1 MTGRAAGF
9 CAGYPAPGY
18 MNPYGG
24 RGFGRGGGRGWRRA
38 FPAAQAF
45 GGYGA
50 PYAPYVPPAAP
61 YLPPAAPFAPPY
73 ASAPAAGQELAGLKS
88 QAEYL
93 SSTLDAIKARM
104 DELEKEKQSK

>member
-18 MNPYGG
+18 MNPYGA
-24 RGFGRGGGRGWRRA
+24 RGFGRGGGRGWRRG
-38 FPAAQAF
+38 FSGAQAF

-61 YLPPAAPFAPPY
+61 FAPPAAPFAPPY
-73 ASAPAAGQELAGLKS
+73 AAGQELAGLKS

-104 DELEKEKQSK
+104 DELEKEKESK